1 MAGVYATEPLNGE
14 PTGLLSDPC
23 DGPETIFQLTAP
35 TGPKLSASS
44 VTVVRPAA
52 FSASGCAM

>member
-1 MAGVYATEPLNGE
+1 VYATEPLNGE

-23 DGPETIFQLTAP
+23 AGPETIFQRAAL
-35 TGPKLSASS
+35 TGPKLTALRL
-44 VTVVRPAA
+44 TLVRPAA